1 MRHKTPFLHSSRLKE
16 KIKMDTSN
24 YDFAGW
30 ATRNNVKCSDG
41 RVILQNAFQGNNGAI
56 VPLVWNHQHD
66 NPDCVLGQALLENRP
81 EGVYAYCRFNGTES
95 GNTAKELVE
104 HGDVSSLS
112 IFANQ
117 LKEQG
122 SNVLHGNIREVSLV
136 LAGANPKAYIED
148 VFAHSDDEEEDGIRI
163 YMGEPLTSLSHSDTQ
178 TESAEKQPDDTKD
191 NDETVGDVFNSLTE
205 KQKKVFY
212 FMLAKAM
219 NEEKADGED
228 DENKDTNNKEEN
240 TVKHNVFDQTTDE
253 TNGGTLSHDAMN
265 AIIKDTKRFGTMKES
280 YLQHADEY
288 GIENIEYLFPEA
300 HNLNETPEFIKR
312 DTGWVSKVMSG
323 VHHSPFSRIKSMFA
337 NITEDQARAKGYIKG
352 NLKKDEVFS
361 LLKRTTTPTTVYKK
375 QKIDKDDWD
384 DITDFNVV
392 SWLKTEM
399 RMMLDEELA
408 RAYLLGDGRS
418 TSDDDKIN
426 EQNIRPVAKDEALF
440 TIQKAVNITSNA
452 TDDDKAKAF
461 IKAVIRSR
469 KEYKGSGNPT
479 LYTTEDMLTTC
490 LLLTDT
496 TGRDIYEDVNQLCK
510 KLRVKEIVTV
520 PVMEDVKAK
529 DGNDMLAI
537 LVNMNDYN
545 VGADK
550 GGSVNMFDDF
560 DIDYN
565 QQKFLMETRCSGAL
579 TKPYSAIVY
588 SLVVA

>member
-1 MRHKTPFLHSSRLKE
+1 
-16 KIKMDTSN
+16 MDTSN

-191 NDETVGDVFNSLTE
+191 DDETVGDVFNSLTE

-219 NEEKADGED
+219 NEGKADGED

-312 DTGWVSKVMSG
+312 DTGWVGKVMSS

-426 EQNIRPVAKDEALF
+426 EQNIRPVATDEALF
-440 TIQKAVNITSNA
+440 TIQKAVNVTSNA

-520 PVMEDVKAK
+520 PVMEGVKAK

-537 LVNMNDYN
+537 LTNMNDYN

>member
-1 MRHKTPFLHSSRLKE
+1 
-16 KIKMDTSN
+16 MDTSN

-41 RVILQNAFQGNNGAI
+41 RVIMQNAFQGNNGAI

-148 VFAHSDDEEEDGIRI
+148 VFAHSDDEEEEDGIRI
-163 YMGEPLTSLSHSDTQ
+163 YMGEPLTLLSHSDTQ

-191 NDETVGDVFNSLTE
+191 DDETVGDVFNSLTE

-219 NEEKADGED
+219 NEGKADGED
-228 DENKDTNNKEEN
+228 DENKDTNNKEEKDM
-240 TVKHNVFDQTTDE
+240 KHNVFDQTTDE

-426 EQNIRPVAKDEALF
+426 EQNIRPVASDEALF
-440 TIQKAVNITSNA
+440 TIQKAVNVSSNA

-510 KLRVKEIVTV
+510 KLRVKEIITV
-520 PVMEDVKAK
+520 PVMEGVKAK

-588 SLVVA
+588 SLAVA

>member
-1 MRHKTPFLHSSRLKE
+1 
-16 KIKMDTSN
+16 MDTSN

-191 NDETVGDVFNSLTE
+191 DETVGDVFNSLTE
-205 KQKKVFY
+205 KQKNVFY

-219 NEEKADGED
+219 NEGKADGED

-280 YLQHADEY
+280 YLQHAGEY

-323 VHHSPFSRIKSMFA
+323 VHHSPFSRIKSVFA

-361 LLKRTTTPTTVYKK
+361 LLKRTTAATTVYKK

-384 DITDFNVV
+384 EITDFNVV

-408 RAYLLGDGRS
+408 RAYLLGDGRLA
-418 TSDDDKIN
+418 SDDDKIN

-440 TIQKAVNITSNA
+440 TIQKAVNVTSNA

-520 PVMEDVKAK
+520 PVMEGVKAK

>member
-1 MRHKTPFLHSSRLKE
+1 
-16 KIKMDTSN
+16 MDTSN

-41 RVILQNAFQGNNGAI
+41 RVIMQNAFQGNNGAI

-163 YMGEPLTSLSHSDTQ
+163 YMGEPLTSLSHSGTQ
-178 TESAEKQPDDTKD
+178 TESTEKQPDDTKD
-191 NDETVGDVFNSLTE
+191 DDETVGDVFNSLTE

-219 NEEKADGED
+219 NEGKADGED

-361 LLKRTTTPTTVYKK
+361 LLKRTTTATTVYKK

-440 TIQKAVNITSNA
+440 TIQKAVSVTSNA

-520 PVMEDVKAK
+520 PVMEGVKAK

>member
-1 MRHKTPFLHSSRLKE
+1 
-16 KIKMDTSN
+16 MDTSN

-191 NDETVGDVFNSLTE
+191 DDETVGDVFNSLTE

-361 LLKRTTTPTTVYKK
+361 LLKRTTTSTTVYKK

-440 TIQKAVNITSNA
+440 TIQKAVNVTSNA

-461 IKAVIRSR
+461 IKTVIRSR

-520 PVMEDVKAK
+520 PVMESVKAK

>member
-1 MRHKTPFLHSSRLKE
+1 
-16 KIKMDTSN
+16 MDTSN

-178 TESAEKQPDDTKD
+178 NESAEKQPDDTKD
-191 NDETVGDVFNSLTE
+191 DDETVGDVFNSLTE

-228 DENKDTNNKEEN
+228 DKNKDTNNKEEN

-312 DTGWVSKVMSG
+312 DTGWVSKVMSS

-440 TIQKAVNITSNA
+440 TIQKAVNVTSNA

-520 PVMEDVKAK
+520 PVMEGVKAK

-537 LVNMNDYN
+537 LTNMNDYN

>member
-1 MRHKTPFLHSSRLKE
+1 
-16 KIKMDTSN
+16 MDTSN

-148 VFAHSDDEEEDGIRI
+148 VFAHSDDEDEDGIRI

-191 NDETVGDVFNSLTE
+191 DDETVGDVFNSLTE

-219 NEEKADGED
+219 NEGKADGED

-240 TVKHNVFDQTTDE
+240 TVKHNVFDQATDE

-361 LLKRTTTPTTVYKK
+361 LLKRTTTATTVYKK

-440 TIQKAVNITSNA
+440 TIQKAVSVTSNA

-461 IKAVIRSR
+461 IRAVIRSR

-520 PVMEDVKAK
+520 PVMEGVKAK

>member
-1 MRHKTPFLHSSRLKE
+1 
-16 KIKMDTSN
+16 MDTSN

-163 YMGEPLTSLSHSDTQ
+163 YMGEPLISLSHSDTQ
-178 TESAEKQPDDTKD
+178 TESDEKQSDDTKD
-191 NDETVGDVFNSLTE
+191 DETVGDVFNSLTE

-312 DTGWVSKVMSG
+312 DTGWVGKVMSS

-440 TIQKAVNITSNA
+440 TIQKAVNVTSNA

-520 PVMEDVKAK
+520 PVMESVKAK

>member
-1 MRHKTPFLHSSRLKE
+1 
-16 KIKMDTSN
+16 MDTSN

-41 RVILQNAFQGNNGAI
+41 RVIMQNAFQGNNGAI

-191 NDETVGDVFNSLTE
+191 DETVGDVFNSLTE
-205 KQKKVFY
+205 KQKNVFY

-219 NEEKADGED
+219 NEGKADGED

-440 TIQKAVNITSNA
+440 TIQKAVNVTSNA

-520 PVMEDVKAK
+520 PVMEGVKAK

>member
-1 MRHKTPFLHSSRLKE
+1 
-16 KIKMDTSN
+16 MDTSN

-41 RVILQNAFQGNNGAI
+41 RVILQNAFQDNNGAI

-148 VFAHSDDEEEDGIRI
+148 VFAHSDDEEEDGILI

-191 NDETVGDVFNSLTE
+191 DETVGDVFNSLTE

-240 TVKHNVFDQTTDE
+240 TVKHNVFDQTTDK

-300 HNLNETPEFIKR
+300 NNLNETPEFIKR

-408 RAYLLGDGRS
+408 RAYLLGDGRLA
-418 TSDDDKIN
+418 SDDDKIN

-440 TIQKAVNITSNA
+440 TIQKAVSVTSNA

-520 PVMEDVKAK
+520 PVMEGVKAK

>member
-1 MRHKTPFLHSSRLKE
+1 
-16 KIKMDTSN
+16 MDTSN

-163 YMGEPLTSLSHSDTQ
+163 YMGEPLTSLSHSGTQ
-178 TESAEKQPDDTKD
+178 TESTEKQPDDTKD
-191 NDETVGDVFNSLTE
+191 ADETVGDVFNSLTE

-219 NEEKADGED
+219 NEGKADGED
-228 DENKDTNNKEEN
+228 DENKDTNNKEEK

-361 LLKRTTTPTTVYKK
+361 LLKRTTTATTVYKK

-440 TIQKAVNITSNA
+440 TIQKAVSVTSNA

-520 PVMEDVKAK
+520 PVMEGVKAK

>member
-1 MRHKTPFLHSSRLKE
+1 
-16 KIKMDTSN
+16 MDTSN

-41 RVILQNAFQGNNGAI
+41 RVIMQNAFQGNNGAI

-191 NDETVGDVFNSLTE
+191 DDETVGDVFNSLTE

-219 NEEKADGED
+219 NEGKADGED

-253 TNGGTLSHDAMN
+253 TNGSTLSHDAMN

-312 DTGWVSKVMSG
+312 DTGWVSKVMSS

-440 TIQKAVNITSNA
+440 TIQKAVSVTSNA

-520 PVMEDVKAK
+520 PVMEGVKAK

-537 LVNMNDYN
+537 LTNMNDYN

>member
-1 MRHKTPFLHSSRLKE
+1 
-16 KIKMDTSN
+16 MDTSN

-163 YMGEPLTSLSHSDTQ
+163 YMGEPLISLSHSDTK
-178 TESAEKQPDDTKD
+178 TESDEKQSDDTKD
-191 NDETVGDVFNSLTE
+191 DDETVGDVFNSLTE

-280 YLQHADEY
+280 SLQHADEY

-312 DTGWVSKVMSG
+312 DTGWVSKVMSS

-408 RAYLLGDGRS
+408 RAYLLGDGRLA
-418 TSDDDKIN
+418 SDDDKIN

-440 TIQKAVNITSNA
+440 TIQKAVSVTSNA

-520 PVMEDVKAK
+520 PVMEGVKAK

>member
-1 MRHKTPFLHSSRLKE
+1 
-16 KIKMDTSN
+16 MDTSN

-41 RVILQNAFQGNNGAI
+41 RVILQNAFQDNNGAI

-191 NDETVGDVFNSLTE
+191 DETVGDVFNSLTE

-228 DENKDTNNKEEN
+228 DENKDTNSKEEN

-312 DTGWVSKVMSG
+312 DTGWVSKVMSS

-408 RAYLLGDGRS
+408 RAYLLGDGRLA
-418 TSDDDKIN
+418 SDDDKIN

-440 TIQKAVNITSNA
+440 TIQKAVNVTSNA

-520 PVMEDVKAK
+520 PVMEGVKAK

>member
-1 MRHKTPFLHSSRLKE
+1 
-16 KIKMDTSN
+16 MDTSN

-41 RVILQNAFQGNNGAI
+41 RVIMQNAFQGNNGAI

-178 TESAEKQPDDTKD
+178 TESDVKQSDDTKD
-191 NDETVGDVFNSLTE
+191 DDETVGDVFNSLTE

-408 RAYLLGDGRS
+408 RAYLLGDGRLA
-418 TSDDDKIN
+418 SDDDKIN

-440 TIQKAVNITSNA
+440 TIQKAVSVTSNA

-520 PVMEDVKAK
+520 PVMEGVKAK

>member
-1 MRHKTPFLHSSRLKE
+1 
-16 KIKMDTSN
+16 MDTSN

-41 RVILQNAFQGNNGAI
+41 RVIMQNAFQGNNGAI

-191 NDETVGDVFNSLTE
+191 DDETVGDVFNSLTE

-312 DTGWVSKVMSG
+312 DTGWVSKVMSD

-440 TIQKAVNITSNA
+440 TIQKAVNVTSNA

-520 PVMEDVKAK
+520 PVMEGVKAK

>member
-1 MRHKTPFLHSSRLKE
+1 
-16 KIKMDTSN
+16 MDTSN

-41 RVILQNAFQGNNGAI
+41 RVIMQNAFQGNNGAI

-520 PVMEDVKAK
+520 PVMEGVKAK

>member
-1 MRHKTPFLHSSRLKE
+1 
-16 KIKMDTSN
+16 MDTSN

-41 RVILQNAFQGNNGAI
+41 RVIMQNAFQGNNGAI

-191 NDETVGDVFNSLTE
+191 DDETVGDVFNSLTE

-219 NEEKADGED
+219 NEGKAD

-361 LLKRTTTPTTVYKK
+361 LLKRTTTATTVYKK

-440 TIQKAVNITSNA
+440 TIQKAVSVTSNA

-520 PVMEDVKAK
+520 PVMEGVKAK

>member
-1 MRHKTPFLHSSRLKE
+1 
-16 KIKMDTSN
+16 MDTSN

-30 ATRNNVKCSDG
+30 ATRNNVKCTDG
-41 RVILQNAFQGNNGAI
+41 RIIMQNAFQDNNGAI
-56 VPLVWNHQHD
+56 VPLLWNHQHN

-95 GNTAKELVE
+95 GATARELVE
-104 HGDVSSLS
+104 HGDVTSLS

-122 SNVLHGNIREVSLV
+122 SNVLHGSIKEVSLV

-148 VFAHSDDEEEDGIRI
+148 VFAHSDDGEEDGVLI

-178 TESAEKQPDDTKD
+178 TESAEKQPDDSKD
-191 NDETVGDVFNSLTE
+191 DETVGDVFNSLTD

-219 NEEKADGED
+219 NEGKADGED
-228 DENKDTNNKEEN
+228 DENKDTNNKEES
-240 TVKHNVFDQTTDE
+240 TEMKHNIFDQTKDE

-288 GIENIEYLFPEA
+288 GIENIEYLFPDA

-312 DTGWVSKVMSG
+312 DTGWVSKIMSG

-352 NLKKDEVFS
+352 NLKKEEVFG
-361 LLKRTTTPTTVYKK
+361 LLKRTTAATTVYKK

-408 RAYLLGDGRS
+408 RAYLLGDGRQA
-418 TSDDDKIN
+418 SDDDKIN

-440 TIQKAVNITSNA
+440 TIQKAVNVSSNA

-510 KLRVKEIVTV
+510 KLRVKEIITV
-520 PVMEDVKAK
+520 PVMEGVKAK

-588 SLVVA
+588 SLAVA

>member
-1 MRHKTPFLHSSRLKE
+1 
-16 KIKMDTSN
+16 MDTSN

-41 RVILQNAFQGNNGAI
+41 RIILQNAFQGNNGAI

-163 YMGEPLTSLSHSDTQ
+163 YMGEPLISLSHSDTQ
-178 TESAEKQPDDTKD
+178 TESDEKQSDDTKD
-191 NDETVGDVFNSLTE
+191 DDETVGDVFNSLTE

-312 DTGWVSKVMSG
+312 DTGWVSKVMSS

-440 TIQKAVNITSNA
+440 TIQKAVNVTSNA

-520 PVMEDVKAK
+520 PVMESVKAK

>member
-1 MRHKTPFLHSSRLKE
+1 
-16 KIKMDTSN
+16 MDTSN

-41 RVILQNAFQGNNGAI
+41 RVILQNAFQDNNGAI

-163 YMGEPLTSLSHSDTQ
+163 YMGEPLISLSHSDNQ
-178 TESAEKQPDDTKD
+178 TESAEKQSDDAKD
-191 NDETVGDVFNSLTE
+191 DETVGDVFNSLTE

-240 TVKHNVFDQTTDE
+240 TVKHNVFDQTTDK

-300 HNLNETPEFIKR
+300 NNLNETPEFIKR
-312 DTGWVSKVMSG
+312 DTGWVSKIMSS

-440 TIQKAVNITSNA
+440 TIQKAVNVTSNA

-520 PVMEDVKAK
+520 PAMESVKAK

>member
-1 MRHKTPFLHSSRLKE
+1 
-16 KIKMDTSN
+16 MDTSN

-41 RVILQNAFQGNNGAI
+41 RVIMQNAFKENNGAI

-66 NPDCVLGQALLENRP
+66 NPDCILGQALLENRP

-148 VFAHSDDEEEDGIRI
+148 VFAHSDDEEEDGILI
-163 YMGEPLTSLSHSDTQ
+163 YMGEPLISLSHSDTK
-178 TESAEKQPDDTKD
+178 TESDKKQSDDTKD
-191 NDETVGDVFNSLTE
+191 DDETVGDVFNSLTE

-228 DENKDTNNKEEN
+228 NENKDTNNKEEN
-240 TVKHNVFDQTTDE
+240 TVKHNVFDQTKDE
-253 TNGGTLSHDAMN
+253 PNGGTLSHDAMN

-312 DTGWVSKVMSG
+312 DTGWVSKVMSS

-408 RAYLLGDGRS
+408 RAYLLGDGRL

-440 TIQKAVNITSNA
+440 TIQKAVNVTSNA

-520 PVMEDVKAK
+520 PVMEGVKAK

>member
-1 MRHKTPFLHSSRLKE
+1 
-16 KIKMDTSN
+16 MDTSN

-41 RVILQNAFQGNNGAI
+41 RVILQNAFQDNNGAI

-191 NDETVGDVFNSLTE
+191 DDETVGDVFNSLTE

-408 RAYLLGDGRS
+408 RAYLLGDGRLA
-418 TSDDDKIN
+418 SDDDKIN

-440 TIQKAVNITSNA
+440 TIQKAVNVASNA

-520 PVMEDVKAK
+520 PVMEGVKAK

>member
-1 MRHKTPFLHSSRLKE
+1 
-16 KIKMDTSN
+16 MDTSN

-41 RVILQNAFQGNNGAI
+41 RVIMQNAFQGNNGAI

-178 TESAEKQPDDTKD
+178 TESAEKQPDDTK

-219 NEEKADGED
+219 NEGKADGED
-228 DENKDTNNKEEN
+228 DENKDTNNKEEKDM
-240 TVKHNVFDQTTDE
+240 KHNVFDKTTDE

-361 LLKRTTTPTTVYKK
+361 LLKRTTAPTTVYKK

-408 RAYLLGDGRS
+408 RAYLLGDGRT

-440 TIQKAVNITSNA
+440 TIQKAVNVSPNA

-510 KLRVKEIVTV
+510 KLRVKEIITV
-520 PVMEDVKAK
+520 PVMEGVKAK

-588 SLVVA
+588 SLAVA

>member
-1 MRHKTPFLHSSRLKE
+1 
-16 KIKMDTSN
+16 MDTSN

-163 YMGEPLTSLSHSDTQ
+163 YMGEPLTSLSHSGTQ
-178 TESAEKQPDDTKD
+178 TESTEKQPDDTKD
-191 NDETVGDVFNSLTE
+191 DDETVGDVFNSLTE

-219 NEEKADGED
+219 NEGKADGED

-408 RAYLLGDGRS
+408 RAYLLGDGRT

-440 TIQKAVNITSNA
+440 TIQKAVNVTSNA

-520 PVMEDVKAK
+520 PVMEGVKAK

>member
-1 MRHKTPFLHSSRLKE
+1 
-16 KIKMDTSN
+16 MDTSN

-41 RVILQNAFQGNNGAI
+41 RVIMQNAFQGNNGAI

-191 NDETVGDVFNSLTE
+191 DDETVGDVFNSLTE

-440 TIQKAVNITSNA
+440 TIQKAVNVTSNA

-520 PVMEDVKAK
+520 PVMESVKAK

-588 SLVVA
+588 SLVVT

>member
-1 MRHKTPFLHSSRLKE
+1 
-16 KIKMDTSN
+16 MDTSN

-41 RVILQNAFQGNNGAI
+41 RVIMQNAFQGNDGGI

-191 NDETVGDVFNSLTE
+191 DDETVGDVFNSLTE

-219 NEEKADGED
+219 NEGKADGED
-228 DENKDTNNKEEN
+228 DENKDTNNKEEKDM
-240 TVKHNVFDQTTDE
+240 KHNVFDQTTDE
-253 TNGGTLSHDAMN
+253 TNSGTLSHAAMS

-312 DTGWVSKVMSG
+312 DTGWVSNVMSG

-352 NLKKDEVFS
+352 NLKKDEVFG
-361 LLKRTTTPTTVYKK
+361 LLKRTTAATTVYKK

-440 TIQKAVNITSNA
+440 TIQKAVNVSPNA

-510 KLRVKEIVTV
+510 KLRVKEIITV
-520 PVMEDVKAK
+520 PVMEGEKAK

-588 SLVVA
+588 SLAVA

>member
-1 MRHKTPFLHSSRLKE
+1 
-16 KIKMDTSN
+16 MDTSN

-300 HNLNETPEFIKR
+300 HNMNETPEFIKR

>member
-1 MRHKTPFLHSSRLKE
+1 
-16 KIKMDTSN
+16 MDTSN

-163 YMGEPLTSLSHSDTQ
+163 YMGEPLISLSHSDTQ
-178 TESAEKQPDDTKD
+178 TESDEKQSDDTKD
-191 NDETVGDVFNSLTE
+191 DDETVGDVFNSLTE

-312 DTGWVSKVMSG
+312 DTGWVSKVMSS

-440 TIQKAVNITSNA
+440 TIQKAVNVTSNA

-520 PVMEDVKAK
+520 PVMESVKAK
-529 DGNDMLAI
+529 DSNDMLAI

>member
-1 MRHKTPFLHSSRLKE
+1 
-16 KIKMDTSN
+16 MDTSN

-41 RVILQNAFQGNNGAI
+41 RVIMQNAFQGNNGAI

-191 NDETVGDVFNSLTE
+191 DETVGDVFNSLTE

-219 NEEKADGED
+219 NEGKADGED
-228 DENKDTNNKEEN
+228 DENKDTNNKEEKDM
-240 TVKHNVFDQTTDE
+240 KHNVFDQATDE

-408 RAYLLGDGRS
+408 RAYLLGDGRT

-440 TIQKAVNITSNA
+440 TIQKAVNVSPNA

-510 KLRVKEIVTV
+510 KLRVKEIITV
-520 PVMEDVKAK
+520 PVMEGLKAK

-588 SLVVA
+588 SLAVA

>member
-1 MRHKTPFLHSSRLKE
+1 
-16 KIKMDTSN
+16 MDTSN

-191 NDETVGDVFNSLTE
+191 DDETVGDVFNSLTE

-440 TIQKAVNITSNA
+440 TIQKAVNVTSNA

-520 PVMEDVKAK
+520 PVMEGVKAK

-537 LVNMNDYN
+537 LTNMNDYN

>member
-1 MRHKTPFLHSSRLKE
+1 
-16 KIKMDTSN
+16 MDTSN

-41 RVILQNAFQGNNGAI
+41 RVIMQNAFQGNNGAI

-163 YMGEPLTSLSHSDTQ
+163 YMGEPLTALSHSDTK
-178 TESAEKQPDDTKD
+178 TEPAEKQPDNTKD
-191 NDETVGDVFNSLTE
+191 DDETVGDVFNSLTD

-219 NEEKADGED
+219 NEGDGED
-228 DENKDTNNKEEN
+228 DGNKDTNNKEEN
-240 TVKHNVFDQTTDE
+240 TVKHNVFDQTKDE
-253 TNGGTLSHDAMN
+253 TNGGTLSHDAMS

-312 DTGWVSKVMSG
+312 DTGWVSKIMSG

-352 NLKKDEVFS
+352 NLKKEEVFG

-408 RAYLLGDGRS
+408 RAYLLGDGRQA
-418 TSDDDKIN
+418 SDDDKIN
-426 EQNIRPVAKDEALF
+426 EQNIRPVAKDEELF
-440 TIQKAVNITSNA
+440 TIQKAVSVSSNA

-520 PVMEDVKAK
+520 PLMEDTKAK

-588 SLVVA
+588 SLAVA

>member
-1 MRHKTPFLHSSRLKE
+1 
-16 KIKMDTSN
+16 MDTSN

-41 RVILQNAFQGNNGAI
+41 RVIMQNAFQGNNGAI

-191 NDETVGDVFNSLTE
+191 DDETVGDVFNSLTE

-219 NEEKADGED
+219 NEGKADGED
-228 DENKDTNNKEEN
+228 DENKDANNKEEK
-240 TVKHNVFDQTTDE
+240 TVMKHNVFDQTTDE

-312 DTGWVSKVMSG
+312 DTGWVSNVMSG

-361 LLKRTTTPTTVYKK
+361 LLKRTTTSTTVYKK

-440 TIQKAVNITSNA
+440 TIQKAVNVTSNA

-520 PVMEDVKAK
+520 PVMEGVKAK

-588 SLVVA
+588 SLAVA

>member
-1 MRHKTPFLHSSRLKE
+1 
-16 KIKMDTSN
+16 MDTSN

-41 RVILQNAFQGNNGAI
+41 RVILQNAFQGNDGAI
-56 VPLVWNHQHD
+56 VPLVWNHQYD

-163 YMGEPLTSLSHSDTQ
+163 YMGEPLTSLSHSGTQ
-178 TESAEKQPDDTKD
+178 TESTEKQPDDTKD
-191 NDETVGDVFNSLTE
+191 ADETVGDVFNSLTE

-219 NEEKADGED
+219 NEGKADGED
-228 DENKDTNNKEEN
+228 DENKDTNNKEEK

-361 LLKRTTTPTTVYKK
+361 LLKRTTTATTVYKK

-440 TIQKAVNITSNA
+440 TIQKAVSVTSNA

-520 PVMEDVKAK
+520 PVMEGVKAK

>member
-1 MRHKTPFLHSSRLKE
+1 
-16 KIKMDTSN
+16 MDTSN

-191 NDETVGDVFNSLTE
+191 DDETVGDVFNSLTE

-219 NEEKADGED
+219 NEGKADGED

-361 LLKRTTTPTTVYKK
+361 LLKRTTTATTVYKK

-440 TIQKAVNITSNA
+440 TIQKAVSVTSNA

-520 PVMEDVKAK
+520 PVMEGVKAK

>member
-1 MRHKTPFLHSSRLKE
+1 
-16 KIKMDTSN
+16 MDTSN

-41 RVILQNAFQGNNGAI
+41 RVIMQNAFQGNNGAI

-191 NDETVGDVFNSLTE
+191 DDETVGDVFNSLTE

-361 LLKRTTTPTTVYKK
+361 LLKRTTTATTVYKK

-440 TIQKAVNITSNA
+440 TIQKAVNVTSNA

-520 PVMEDVKAK
+520 PVMESVKAK

>member
-1 MRHKTPFLHSSRLKE
+1 
-16 KIKMDTSN
+16 MDTSN

-41 RVILQNAFQGNNGAI
+41 RVIMQNAFQGNNGAI

-191 NDETVGDVFNSLTE
+191 DDETVGDVFNSLTE

-219 NEEKADGED
+219 NEGKADGED
-228 DENKDTNNKEEN
+228 DENKDANNKEEN

-361 LLKRTTTPTTVYKK
+361 LLKRTTTSTTVYKK

-520 PVMEDVKAK
+520 PVMEGVKAK

>member
-1 MRHKTPFLHSSRLKE
+1 
-16 KIKMDTSN
+16 MDTSN

-41 RVILQNAFQGNNGAI
+41 RVIMQNAFKENNGAI

-66 NPDCVLGQALLENRP
+66 NPDCILGQALLENRP

-148 VFAHSDDEEEDGIRI
+148 VFAHSDDEEEDGILI
-163 YMGEPLTSLSHSDTQ
+163 YMGEPLISLSHSDTK
-178 TESAEKQPDDTKD
+178 TESDKKQSDDTKD
-191 NDETVGDVFNSLTE
+191 DDETVGDVFNSLTE

-240 TVKHNVFDQTTDE
+240 TVKHNVFDQTKDE
-253 TNGGTLSHDAMN
+253 PNGGTLSHDAMN

-312 DTGWVSKVMSG
+312 DTGWVSKVMSS

-408 RAYLLGDGRS
+408 RAYLLGDGRL

-440 TIQKAVNITSNA
+440 TIQKAVNVTSNA

-520 PVMEDVKAK
+520 PVMEGVKAK

>member
-1 MRHKTPFLHSSRLKE
+1 
-16 KIKMDTSN
+16 MDTSN

-163 YMGEPLTSLSHSDTQ
+163 YMGEPLTSLNHSGTQ
-178 TESAEKQPDDTKD
+178 TESTEKQPDDTKD
-191 NDETVGDVFNSLTE
+191 DDETVGDVFNSLTE

-219 NEEKADGED
+219 NEGKADGED
-228 DENKDTNNKEEN
+228 DENKDANNKEEK

-361 LLKRTTTPTTVYKK
+361 LLKRTTTATTVYKK

-440 TIQKAVNITSNA
+440 TIQKAVSVTSNA

-520 PVMEDVKAK
+520 PVMEGVKAK